1 MQNKIIEL
9 KNINKTYTDKKVLND
24 LSIYFEEGS
33 FNIFVGKSGCGKS
46 TILKI
51 IMNLEKVDSGFI
63 FNKNKCSMVFQNSAL
78 LPWRTVYEN
87 ILLALENENLLTKGE
102 VDEKVLEAIELME
115 LSLFKDV
122 YPRDL
127 SGGQR
132 QRVGIARALV
142 SGASVLLL
150 DEPFSALDA
159 ETTEY
164 LHKKLLDIWQDKK
177 LTIIMVSHSI
187 DEAILLADNIFIIK
201 DGKVLEEIK
210 LKEKKLILGL
220 YINKELEKDI
230 LEKLS

>member
-1 MQNKIIEL
+1 MQNKIVEL

-24 LSIYFEEGS
+24 LSISFEEGS
-33 FNIFVGKSGCGKS
+33 FNILVGKSGCGKS

-51 IMNLEKVDSGFI
+51 IMDLEKVDSGHI

-102 VDEKVLEAIELME
+102 VDKKVLEAIELME

-132 QRVGIARALV
+132 QRVGIVRALV

-177 LTIIMVSHSI
+177 LTIIMV
-187 DEAILLADNIFIIK
+187 
-201 DGKVLEEIK
+201 
-210 LKEKKLILGL
+210 
-220 YINKELEKDI
+220 
-230 LEKLS
+230 

>member
-1 MQNKIIEL
+1 M
-9 KNINKTYTDKKVLND
+9 
-24 LSIYFEEGS
+24 SIYFEEGS